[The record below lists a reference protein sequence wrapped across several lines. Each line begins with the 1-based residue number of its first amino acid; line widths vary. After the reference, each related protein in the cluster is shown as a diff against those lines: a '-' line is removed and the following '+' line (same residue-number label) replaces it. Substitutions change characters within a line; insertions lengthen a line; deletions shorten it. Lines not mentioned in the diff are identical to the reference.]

1 MENYYLI
8 LSEDETCSE
17 SDDESLGTPSPRI
30 NNINNNFELFDFE
43 LFDFELFD
51 QKFIIGFILGYIS
64 KCLV

>member
-1 MENYYLI
+1 MENYDMI
-8 LSEDETCSE
+8 LSEDETFSD

-30 NNINNNFELFDFE
+30 NHINNNFE

-64 KCLV
+64 KCLF